1 MDCYGQFSDEQLI
14 ERLRGG
20 ETEISDYLME
30 KYKGLVRKKARA
42 MYLIG
47 GDTDDLIQEGM
58 IGLFKAVQDY
68 RPDREASFQT
78 FASLCIERQLY
89 SAVKNSTRQ
98 KHIPLNSYVSLSE
111 EAETGSLE
119 GLWSENPEALI
130 IDRENTGPLEK
141 QISQTLS
148 PMENKVL
155 DYYLKGYSYVQIA
168 ELMNKQSKSIDNAL
182 QRIRGKIRDYIKKSK
197 NEIPLSFF

>member
-1 MDCYGQFSDEQLI
+1 MSQYEQYSDEELI
-14 ERLRGG
+14 ERLRKG
-20 ETEISDYLME
+20 ESGISDYLME
-30 KYKGLVRKKARA
+30 KYKDFVKKRARA

-47 GDTDDLIQEGM
+47 GETDDLIQEGM

-130 IDRENTGPLEK
+130 IDRENTGSLEK

>member
-119 GLWSENPEALI
+119 GRWSENPEALI
-130 IDRENTGPLEK
+130 IDRENTGSLEK

>member
-14 ERLRGG
+14 ERFRGG

-130 IDRENTGPLEK
+130 IDRENTGSLEK

>member
-1 MDCYGQFSDEQLI
+1 MNCYGQFSDEQLI
-14 ERLRGG
+14 ERLRNG

-68 RPDREASFQT
+68 RPDRESSFQT
-78 FASLCIERQLY
+78 FASLCVERQIY

-111 EAETGSLE
+111 EAETGALE

-130 IDRENTGPLEK
+130 IDRENTGSLEK
-141 QISQTLS
+141 QISRTLS

-155 DYYLKGYSYVQIA
+155 AYYLKGYSYVQIA
-168 ELMNKQSKSIDNAL
+168 ELMEKEPKSIDNAL
-182 QRIRGKIRDYIKKSK
+182 QRIRGKIRDYIQK
-197 NEIPLSFF
+197 

>member
-130 IDRENTGPLEK
+130 IDRENTGSLEK

-155 DYYLKGYSYVQIA
+155 DYYLKGYSYIQIA

>member
-58 IGLFKAVQDY
+58 IRLLKQFRIIARTEKRLF
-68 RPDREASFQT
+68 RH
-78 FASLCIERQLY
+78 LLLY
-89 SAVKNSTRQ
+89 V
-98 KHIPLNSYVSLSE
+98 
-111 EAETGSLE
+111 
-119 GLWSENPEALI
+119 
-130 IDRENTGPLEK
+130 
-141 QISQTLS
+141 
-148 PMENKVL
+148 
-155 DYYLKGYSYVQIA
+155 
-168 ELMNKQSKSIDNAL
+168 
-182 QRIRGKIRDYIKKSK
+182 
-197 NEIPLSFF
+197 

>member
-58 IGLFKAVQDY
+58 IGLFKAVQNY

-130 IDRENTGPLEK
+130 IDRENTGSLEK